1 MAPSAVPFVS
11 DSVLRELD
19 LQSQQQPKQKCLCLK
34 FHDDQQMNPFESL
47 VDEIKRA
54 LGSSSGIDSTD
65 VDVED
70 LKAIMERYQS
80 DEVHWARF
88 AHEDLSMNYTRNF
101 VDHGNGKA
109 NLLILVWTPGK
120 GSLVHDHADAHCIMK
135 VCRVPRLEI

>member
-1 MAPSAVPFVS
+1 MAPSAIP
-11 DSVLRELD
+11 LPPNNILKELD
-19 LQSQQQPKQKCLCLK
+19 LESQQQQQKSKCLCLK

-54 LGSSSGIDSTD
+54 LGPSSGIDSAD

-70 LKAIMERYQS
+70 LMSIMDRYQS
-80 DEVHWARF
+80 DEIHWGGF
-88 AHEDLSMNYTRNF
+88 AHEDLSRNYTRNF

-135 VCRVPRLEI
+135 VGQTP